1 MTSPPTAGT
10 RSPDDRIR
18 PTEPCDEPLHALDAA
33 RVAQRLHVDP
43 SAGLTPDEVLRR
55 RARHGTNALPKPA
68 PRPRILLFLDQFR
81 SLLVAVLV
89 GAGVLAA
96 LIGDVKDVVVIAVV
110 VLANAVL
117 GFVQE
122 HRAESSVAALE
133 RMVEARARVR
143 RDGVVSV
150 VPSEDLVPGD
160 VVVLEAGDRV
170 PADGRWTVAVDLEV
184 DESAFTGESAPVRKR
199 VDPPDP
205 ADAPLAD
212 RGSMGHMNTAV
223 TRGRGELLV
232 TATGAATEVGR
243 LAGMLEHT
251 EPVATPLQR
260 EIDSLGRRLT
270 LVAAAA
276 VTLVFALGFLRST
289 SVADKLL
296 SAVALAVAAIPE
308 GLPAV
313 LTVTLAVGTHQLAKR
328 RAIVKRLASVETLG
342 ATTVI
347 CTDKTGTLTL
357 NRMVVRELRPAR
369 ADTELLRAAVLC
381 SDATTSRD
389 GESSGDPTEVA
400 LVEAAVTAGLDPEA
414 LRRRFPR
421 IAEVPFDSDRKWM
434 ATFVDLGDSV
444 LVAV

>member
-10 RSPDDRIR
+10 RSPDDQIR

-33 RVAQRLHVDP
+33 RVAERLHVDP

-150 VPSEDLVPGD
+150 VPAEDLVPGD

-205 ADAPLAD
+205 G
-212 RGSMGHMNTAV
+212 RRT
-223 TRGRGELLV
+223 TRGPGLDGPHEHRGHPRSRRAAGHRDRSSHRGRP
-232 TATGAATEVGR
+232 TRRDARAHGTGGDPAAARDR
-243 LAGMLEHT
+243 LARAPPDARRGGGRDAGVRTRVPSIHIRRGQ
-251 EPVATPLQR
+251 AAQR
-260 EIDSLGRRLT
+260 GRARRRGDPGGAPRSPDRDARRGDPPAREAARDREAPGLGRD
-270 LVAAAA
+270 A
-276 VTLVFALGFLRST
+276 
-289 SVADKLL
+289 
-296 SAVALAVAAIPE
+296 
-308 GLPAV
+308 
-313 LTVTLAVGTHQLAKR
+313 R
-328 RAIVKRLASVETLG
+328 RDDGDLHRQ
-342 ATTVI
+342 
-347 CTDKTGTLTL
+347 D
-357 NRMVVRELRPAR
+357 R
-369 ADTELLRAAVLC
+369 A
-381 SDATTSRD
+381 
-389 GESSGDPTEVA
+389 P
-400 LVEAAVTAGLDPEA
+400 
-414 LRRRFPR
+414 
-421 IAEVPFDSDRKWM
+421 
-434 ATFVDLGDSV
+434 
-444 LVAV
+444 